1 MTSLPGVLVGH
12 PIVPVVVIDDAAIA
26 VPAAEALV
34 AGGIGCIEVTLR
46 TSAGLAAIEALQ
58 STEIVVGAGTV
69 LTPEDVDRVAD
80 AGARFIVTPGF
91 APDVVA
97 RALERGLDVLPGVA
111 TATEVQA
118 ALRTGLGAVKLFPA
132 DRLGGIDMI
141 SALAG
146 PFPTTAFVPSG
157 GVSAANLRAYLS
169 HPNVPAVSGSWMI
182 GRALLRDH
190 DFAAIERLSREAS
203 AEARSIVDA
212 P

>member
-12 PIVPVVVIDDAAIA
+12 PIVPVVVIDDARVA
-26 VPAAEALV
+26 VPAAEALL

-46 TSAGLAAIEALQ
+46 TAAGLAAIEALQ
-58 STEIVVGAGTV
+58 STGIVVGAGTV
-69 LTPEDVDRVAD
+69 LTLEDVDRVAD

-91 APDVVA
+91 AVDVVS
-97 RALERGLDVLPGVA
+97 RALERGLDILPGVA
-111 TATEVQA
+111 TATEVQY
-118 ALRTGLGAVKLFPA
+118 ALRAGLSAVKLFPA

-157 GVSAANLRAYLS
+157 GVSAANLQSYLK

-182 GRALLRDH
+182 GRALLAAK
-190 DFAAIERLSREAS
+190 DFAAIERLSGEAT
-203 AEARSIVDA
+203 ELARTATDA
-212 P
+212 S